1 MPVIYQPHEY
11 QRYAQERI
19 EQQDAVG
26 LLLEMGL
33 G

>member
-1 MPVIYQPHEY
+1 MPVNYQPHEY

-26 LLLEMGL
+26 LLLEM
-33 G
+33 